1 MMVRIIDVCSGKGGV
16 GKTVI
21 ASNLGIAFQK
31 FYKKTVVIDFNFTT
45 SHLSLYFDIQSNP
58 ITLNN
63 VLRGEAR
70 LEDAMYNH
78 PSGLKIIPGSL
89 KLEDII
95 NVDTNNLRNLIKQT
109 FSDFDIVLLDS
120 APSLGKE
127 ALIALQA
134 SDEVLYV
141 ANPSIPSLVDISKCN
156 QVISKLE
163 NKPTVLGIIV
173 NRVKNKSYE
182 IKNNEI
188 IQFTESPII
197 GAIAESEKILES
209 TNKKILITLSDKNS
223 PSSKAFFE
231 IAAKIAGVEY
241 KRPGFIESIMRKLGG
256 KKYEKF

>member
-1 MMVRIIDVCSGKGGV
+1 MARIIDVCSGKGGV
-16 GKTVI
+16 GKTVV

-31 FYKKTVVIDFNFTT
+31 FYKKTAVIDFNFTT

-70 LEDAMYNH
+70 LEDAMYSH
-78 PSGLKIIPGSL
+78 PSGLKIVPGSL

-95 NVDTNNLRNLIKQT
+95 NVDTKNLRNLIKNT

-120 APSLGKE
+120 APGLGKE
-127 ALIALQA
+127 ALIALQT

-197 GAIAESEKILES
+197 GTIAENEKILES
-209 TNKKILITLSDKNS
+209 TNKKTLITLSDKNS
-223 PSSKAFFE
+223 SSSKEFFE

-241 KRPGFIESIMRKLGG
+241 KKLGFIESIMKKIRRQ
-256 KKYEKF
+256 KYEKL